1 MMCLELRKN
10 KPPQKTFQVHG
21 LILTFYKDP
30 PKPKPTKKARL
41 QKLNFSQICKY
52 QRSQRWFVN
61 FRETTLFVKLSNI
74 SFWKCDTKE
83 VANFCDCV
91 TATLEIVLLMLQK
104 CKTLFQIETEMIK
117 NHSQWSFLLCV
128 QPSPHPSMLEYV
140 GISLV
145 RCLTCSFDGRD
156 NPHLLR

>member
-30 PKPKPTKKARL
+30 PKPKPTKKACL
-41 QKLNFSQICKY
+41 QKLHFSWICKY

-61 FRETTLFVKLSNI
+61 FRETTLFAELSNI
-74 SFWKCDTKE
+74 NFWKCETKE
-83 VANFCDCV
+83 VVNFCYCV
-91 TATLEIVLLMLQK
+91 TTTLKIVLLMLKK

-117 NHSQWSFLLCV
+117 NLSQRSFLLCV
-128 QPSPHPSMLEYV
+128 WP
-140 GISLV
+140 V
-145 RCLTCSFDGRD
+145 RC
-156 NPHLLR
+156 